1 MSAAVSGHEKQWS
14 RAEVGGIGRVQIAQF
29 IGGGGGACEDDTGDD
44 IDDREEADE
53 DEDDTGTG
61 DHGA

>member
-1 MSAAVSGHEKQWS
+1 MSAAASGHEKQWS

-29 IGGGGGACEDDTGDD
+29 IGGDGGACDDDIGDD
-44 IDDREEADE
+44 IEDWDEEDE